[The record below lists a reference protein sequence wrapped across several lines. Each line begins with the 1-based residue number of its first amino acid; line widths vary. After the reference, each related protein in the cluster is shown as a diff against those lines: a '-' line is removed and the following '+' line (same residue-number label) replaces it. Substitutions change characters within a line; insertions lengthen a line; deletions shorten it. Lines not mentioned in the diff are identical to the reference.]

1 MILGGLVFGAFQY
14 RVRQLDRARVAQE
27 RFSRQLLASQEHERQ
42 RIASELHD
50 SLGQSLLIIKNRA
63 WLALSGIEDREA
75 TAEQLAEISESAA
88 HAIDEARAI
97 SYNLRPYQLER
108 FGLTRTLNAIVQQAD
123 KTSGIRFEI
132 EIEEIDGLLTKE
144 AEISLYRIVQESLN
158 NMIKH
163 SRATE
168 ARLTI
173 RRDGAFLRLLAQDN
187 GQGIDNAEQFVAQM
201 GSGTEAAPLAQTGGF
216 GLIGMAERARILGGT
231 FALNST
237 PGAST
242 TINIALPIA

>member
-1 MILGGLVFGAFQY
+1 
-14 RVRQLDRARVAQE
+14 
-27 RFSRQLLASQEHERQ
+27 
-42 RIASELHD
+42 
-50 SLGQSLLIIKNRA
+50 
-63 WLALSGIEDREA
+63 
-75 TAEQLAEISESAA
+75 
-88 HAIDEARAI
+88 
-97 SYNLRPYQLER
+97 
-108 FGLTRTLNAIVQQAD
+108 VQQAD

-158 NMIKH
+158 NIIKH

-173 RRDGAFLRLLAQDN
+173 RRDGTFLRLLAQDN

-201 GSGTEAAPLAQTGGF
+201 GSGTETAPLTQAGGF